1 MTDFLNPHWTRV
13 VLWITLIALISVVVW
28 ELYQK
33 QIEGFINNEDSLA
46 PVRSNFWA
54 RLVPRRGDVGP
65 ELEIVGINRDKRYFS
80 GYADV
85 QRFGAKTDFCRV
97 VNQSND
103 PLDLFF
109 ACALGGT
116 DNTSSISYK
125 SQTVRKGLKL
135 SRDDYM
141 NDSNGDGREDYCRIL
156 KGDTGFE
163 PLCNAAGDNGFDDE
177 MLIDSNPPEDIKV
190 LLSFYEGAMF
200 WLRFYDDTFD
210 YAQNLILR
218 PGGGVKVDDTEPNPL
233 MTNGLTFNGVN
244 QYLRIGDDRKLAI
257 GGKVLPRSMRAI
269 SFWVKFNEF
278 TNNAHI
284 FDFGNGAGIDN
295 VWCGIQGR
303 GNLTLGSKEGDLLTK
318 LCKGI
323 GTGTETL
330 PSAPSGQQ
338 PGLEVSPQTLMK
350 TTCANVNDYECNEMS
365 VSAKPPPRADAN
377 KEGEILYETADM
389 IYEIWEEKVRKM
401 RIKVPGAFKKGEW
414 THVVITSGNAD
425 SFRPDILIYI
435 NGSMKFIQPSG
446 WLPTAGTM
454 KNNFI
459 GRSNWADT
467 TSQYANKDELLN
479 GAVFDM
485 RSYSIPMNDKII
497 KETVKWGRKRLGIEN
512 PLDPFPV
519 PMNKNKLEET
529 IKWCNKRLG
538 TNIPITQTVKE

>member
-1 MTDFLNPHWTRV
+1 MTDFWNSHWTRV
-13 VLWITLIALISVVVW
+13 VLWITLIALIGVIVW

-33 QIEGFINNEDSLA
+33 QIEGFVNSEDSLA

-65 ELEIVGINRDKRYFS
+65 ELEIVGINRDKRFFL

-85 QRFGAKTDFCRV
+85 QRFGAKTDFCRMV
-97 VNQSND
+97 KQSDD
-103 PLDLFF
+103 PKDLFF

-125 SQTVRKGLKL
+125 SPTVKKGLRL

-141 NDSNGDGREDYCRIL
+141 NDSNGDGYDDYCRIL

-163 PLCNAAGDNGFDDE
+163 PLCNPGNDTGFDGE
-177 MLIDSNPPEDIKV
+177 MVIDSNPPEDIKV
-190 LLSFYEGAMF
+190 LLTFYEGAMF

-210 YAQNLILR
+210 YVQNLILR
-218 PGGGVKVDDTEPNPL
+218 PGGGAKVDETVPNPL
-233 MTNGLTFNGVN
+233 TTMGLTFNGVN

-257 GGKVLPRSMRAI
+257 GNKVLPRSMRSI

-303 GNLTLGSKEGDLLTK
+303 GNLSLGSGEGDFLTK

-338 PGLEVSPQTLMK
+338 PALELSPQKLMK
-350 TTCANVNDYECNEMS
+350 TTCANVNDYECNDMA
-365 VSAKPPPRADAN
+365 VSADPPPRPET
-377 KEGEILYETADM
+377 KETIKDEFSNETADM
-389 IYEIWEEKVRKM
+389 IYEIWEDKVRKM
-401 RIKVPGAFKKGEW
+401 RIKVPGAFTKKKW
-414 THVVITSGNAD
+414 THVVITTAKAD
-425 SFRPDILIYI
+425 SFRPDIIVYI
-435 NGSMKFIQPSG
+435 NGTMKFVQPSG
-446 WLPTAGTM
+446 WLPTAGKL

-459 GRSNWADT
+459 GRSNWADA
-467 TSQYANKDELLN
+467 TSQFANKDELLN
-479 GAVFDM
+479 GALFDM
-485 RSYSIPMNDKII
+485 RAYSIPMNQNVILN
-497 KETVKWGRKRLGIEN
+497 TVKWGSKKLGIDN
-512 PLDPFPV
+512 PSPP
-519 PMNKNKLEET
+519 P
-529 IKWCNKRLG
+529 
-538 TNIPITQTVKE
+538 PVKE